1 MRLYDCPVCLQT
13 RAAVIQGAGGV
24 VYPFLLA
31 PAAAFMYA
39 TRHFT
44 FRLPSVTTQTK
55 DVFKLWWKFTKSAR
69 TMGSVLLA
77 ANVLVAMVVTAMEM
91 KEHTNINIQLDE
103 YERKVMS
110 GSLKEEDEMRVLEN

>member
-1 MRLYDCPVCLQT
+1 
-13 RAAVIQGAGGV
+13 
-24 VYPFLLA
+24 
-31 PAAAFMYA
+31 
-39 TRHFT
+39 
-44 FRLPSVTTQTK
+44 
-55 DVFKLWWKFTKSAR
+55 
-69 TMGSVLLA
+69 MGSVLLA